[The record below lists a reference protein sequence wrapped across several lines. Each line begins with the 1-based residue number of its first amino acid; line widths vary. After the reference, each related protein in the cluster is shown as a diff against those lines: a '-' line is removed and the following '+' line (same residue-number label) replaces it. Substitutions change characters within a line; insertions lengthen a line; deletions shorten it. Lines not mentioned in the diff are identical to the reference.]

1 MKEFKFNLIELESF
15 ANELSINAKKGDIYL
30 LSGELGVGKTT
41 FVRFFINSLYNKYNV
56 KVPKNIRSPSFPI
69 LINYPLLDFEIY
81 HYDFYRLKN
90 INELTELGVIENIK
104 KNICI
109 IEWPEII
116 KNNLNL
122 FSYYSIDIKFLSID
136 KRKIKLQYFN

>member
-136 KRKIKLQYFN
+136 KRKIQLQYFN

>member
-1 MKEFKFNLIELESF
+1 LKEFKFNLIELESF

-136 KRKIKLQYFN
+136 KRKIQLQYFN